1 MGWKKHYLRFA
12 FFSLVGIASA
22 SGMDLSV
29 AKIIVIGEGQEL
41 GSDADPG
48 KDLEKILCGERRIE
62 GLSVASLSG
71 SRAAPVSYLDAAAVC
86 QQTECGYLLYGLV
99 ERKANAL
106 RAELKLMNGETR
118 SVAAF
123 FYGADT
129 PENYDRLMDDIARKV
144 SMFFQESFGIGSGGA
159 EKTPARGIV
168 LLSAD
173 IGWPLPLGDYG
184 KAMYGLAAA
193 RFGARIIP
201 AYPGFQASERG
212 YWAFGCDIGYSLFKS
227 FPRYEDAVVHDVAF
241 LLPVEC
247 DIDDEKGN
255 TVFASLAAG
264 IDLST
269 MVQSRKYAEVLT
281 RFAAAPS
288 TAVAF
293 GYRYRFPNDKAMIGI
308 AGEINIA
315 FYESPIASICLSL
328 EYAFAAG
335 SGRLREITANEH

>member
-1 MGWKKHYLRFA
+1 MDWKKHLFRFA
-12 FFSLVGIASA
+12 FFSFVGIASA

-29 AKIIVIGEGQEL
+29 AKIMVVGEGQEF

-62 GLSVASLSG
+62 GLSVGSLSG
-71 SRAAPVSYLDAAAVC
+71 SQAAPVSYLDAAAVC
-86 QQTECGYLLYGLV
+86 ERTECGYLLYGLV

-106 RAELKLMNGETR
+106 RAELKLMDGEAR

-129 PENYDRLMDDIARKV
+129 PENYERLMDDIARKV
-144 SMFFQESFGIGSGGA
+144 SLFFQENYGMGSGGA

-168 LLSAD
+168 LLSVD

-193 RFGARIIP
+193 RFGARFVP
-201 AYPGFQASERG
+201 AYPGFRASNRG
-212 YWAFGCDIGYSLFKS
+212 YWALGCDIGYSLYKS
-227 FPRYEDAVVHDVAF
+227 FPRYEDAIVHDVVF
-241 LLPVEC
+241 LLPIEC

-269 MVQSRKYAEVLT
+269 MVQARKYAAILT
-281 RFAAAPS
+281 RLAAAPS
-288 TAVAF
+288 TAAAF
-293 GYRYRFPNDKAMIGI
+293 GYRYRFPDDKAMIGI
-308 AGEINIA
+308 SGEINVA
-315 FYESPIASICLSL
+315 FYESPIASICISF

-335 SGRLREITANEH
+335 NGRLREIKANEL